1 MKQLKIGD
9 LVRYRG
15 WNHVVSRDVG
25 PLAIVT
31 DVRGED
37 PEDYHARIRVTW
49 VGNELPIQGKVLSV
63 NNSWTTRWV
72 KPGSFEIV
80 SSVDND

>member
-37 PEDYHARIRVTW
+37 PEDYHTRIRVTW
-49 VGNELPIQGKVLSV
+49 VGNELPIQGQILSV
-63 NNSWTTRWV
+63 NSSWTTRWV
-72 KPGSFEIV
+72 KPESFEIV